1 MSGETNIRVLEDTDL
16 SGIIQL
22 DEKILGN
29 YRPDVWEHRITYYQR
44 RDPEAPVVAIA
55 DGKLVGFML
64 GEVRSGE
71 FGLEEPTGWIEVM
84 GVDPDQRGQAV
95 GRRLAEQMLEH
106 FRSRGATTVRTLV
119 DEESEGIAGFFSAL
133 GFEPAGL
140 RPFVKT
146 L

>member
-1 MSGETNIRVLEDTDL
+1 MSGELTIRTLEDTDL
-16 SGIIQL
+16 SGVIEL
-22 DEKILGN
+22 DEKILGD
-29 YRPDVWEHRITYYQR
+29 YRPEVWEDRIAYYQR

-55 DGKLVGFML
+55 DGRLVGFML

-84 GVDPDQRGQAV
+84 GCAPDLRGQAV
-95 GRRLAEQMLEH
+95 GRQLAERMLDH
-106 FRSRGATTVRTLV
+106 FRGKGATTVRTLV
-119 DEESEGIAGFFSAL
+119 DEAEEGIAGFFTAL

-140 RPFVKT
+140 RPFVKQ